1 MWSHL
6 VGWSGCVQSQLSN
19 FASNKKRVFFC
30 SHNPRHTQPRWQKA
44 KQNHGGVVFFGRKPV
59 LVVFGTIWH
68 CTRPRKRARRR
79 RTGGVRS
86 PNHKPTETR
95 RFDQLSAPMQ
105 SLMMV
110 APFAPTNQLKC
121 QRRQQQTR
129 SQQKSQQQR
138 SQQQLARSVALL
150 PFRSD
155 REVRSE
161 TARTV
166 PLRVL
171 GRASQCEPQSDCRAR
186 SSLPGNRLR
195 LRRPRALQMTIRPS
209 CRHRRSLP
217 SR

>member
-1 MWSHL
+1 MP
-6 VGWSGCVQSQLSN
+6 QIRTRFFFLSTARDIAEAEGRN
-19 FASNKKRVFFC
+19 QNKTTGALFC
-30 SHNPRHTQPRWQKA
+30 SAESP
-44 KQNHGGVVFFGRKPV
+44 F
-59 LVVFGTIWH
+59 LVVLSTIWH
-68 CTRPRKRARRR
+68 CTRPRNSARRR

-95 RFDQLSAPMQ
+95 RDAGVICADAVVDDGGAVCADEPAEVPEAAPA
-105 SLMMV
+105 SDEEP
-110 APFAPTNQLKC
+110 AEEPAAEE
-121 QRRQQQTR
+121 
-129 SQQKSQQQR
+129 S
-138 SQQQLARSVALL
+138 QQLARSVALL

>member
-1 MWSHL
+1 
-6 VGWSGCVQSQLSN
+6 
-19 FASNKKRVFFC
+19 
-30 SHNPRHTQPRWQKA
+30 
-44 KQNHGGVVFFGRKPV
+44 
-59 LVVFGTIWH
+59 
-68 CTRPRKRARRR
+68 
-79 RTGGVRS
+79 
-86 PNHKPTETR
+86 
-95 RFDQLSAPMQ
+95 MQ

-171 GRASQCEPQSDCRAR
+171 GRASRASR
-186 SSLPGNRLR
+186 NRTGNRLR

>member
-1 MWSHL
+1 L
-6 VGWSGCVQSQLSN
+6 
-19 FASNKKRVFFC
+19 FC
-30 SHNPRHTQPRWQKA
+30 SAESPFW
-44 KQNHGGVVFFGRKPV
+44 VVFS
-59 LVVFGTIWH
+59 TIWH

-171 GRASQCEPQSDCRAR
+171 GHASQCEPQSDCRAR

>member
-1 MWSHL
+1 
-6 VGWSGCVQSQLSN
+6 
-19 FASNKKRVFFC
+19 
-30 SHNPRHTQPRWQKA
+30 
-44 KQNHGGVVFFGRKPV
+44 
-59 LVVFGTIWH
+59 
-68 CTRPRKRARRR
+68 
-79 RTGGVRS
+79 
-86 PNHKPTETR
+86 
-95 RFDQLSAPMQ
+95 MQ

-171 GRASQCEPQSDCRAR
+171 GHASQCEPQSDCRAR

>member
-1 MWSHL
+1 
-6 VGWSGCVQSQLSN
+6 
-19 FASNKKRVFFC
+19 
-30 SHNPRHTQPRWQKA
+30 
-44 KQNHGGVVFFGRKPV
+44 
-59 LVVFGTIWH
+59 
-68 CTRPRKRARRR
+68 
-79 RTGGVRS
+79 
-86 PNHKPTETR
+86 
-95 RFDQLSAPMQ
+95 MQ

-171 GRASQCEPQSDCRAR
+171 GRASRASRNRTAVHGRHCREIGFACGVRVR
-186 SSLPGNRLR
+186 SR
-195 LRRPRALQMTIRPS
+195 
-209 CRHRRSLP
+209 
-217 SR
+217 

>member
-1 MWSHL
+1 MSARRL
-6 VGWSGCVQSQLSN
+6 VGFSFRDIIAVRVNYLYVSRSHHLSTFDLAQL
-19 FASNKKRVFFC
+19 VFP
-30 SHNPRHTQPRWQKA
+30 PRGLQPHSA
-44 KQNHGGVVFFGRKPV
+44 V
-59 LVVFGTIWH
+59 LV
-68 CTRPRKRARRR
+68 
-79 RTGGVRS
+79 
-86 PNHKPTETR
+86 
-95 RFDQLSAPMQ
+95 LSAPMQ

-110 APFAPTNQLKC
+110 APFAPTSQLNC

-138 SQQQLARSVALL
+138 SQQLARSVALL

-161 TARTV
+161 TAGTV